1 MNEFITKYPHCCL
14 CLFISTIILKD
25 IIMSPT
31 AFAAISSSSQKLSS
45 SSSSV
50 SCSRHLLR
58 RRGKTL
64 LESSS
69 SSKSSSVDKKQMDVS
84 ASSNKTE
91 SSSTLFA
98 LDFDG
103 VVCDSVGESSLSAWK
118 HGVELWPEVFECER
132 AIKEKETGL
141 AKLRAVRPV
150 VETGYEN
157 TILARALLEN
167 LDEYDVESILKDWP
181 TLSETL
187 MKKWQLDRK
196 TMVLEFGKIRD
207 DWIRTDFKSWLQPN
221 ALYEDVPEA
230 LRFCTERRDAKVTIV
245 TTKQARFADAI
256 LVDMGGVKIP
266 EEDLISTTVS
276 GEPKADV
283 LVRLEE
289 TFNKD
294 GASRMIFVEDKLS
307 TLIKVANDKR
317 LSKWDLFFVDWG
329 YNTEDERQVAKH
341 DYRMKLI
348 GKEEFCGLLREGKK
362 EKERE
367 KR

>member
-1 MNEFITKYPHCCL
+1 VNRRKRQQ
-14 CLFISTIILKD
+14 KK
-25 IIMSPT
+25 T
-31 AFAAISSSSQKLSS
+31 A
-45 SSSSV
+45 
-50 SCSRHLLR
+50 
-58 RRGKTL
+58 KTSNKM
-64 LESSS
+64 EIN
-69 SSKSSSVDKKQMDVS
+69 
-84 ASSNKTE
+84 ASSIK
-91 SSSTLFA
+91 TLFA

-118 HGVELWPEVFECER
+118 HGEQLWPEIFNSDVQS
-132 AIKEKETGL
+132 EKTRVVD
-141 AKLRAVRPV
+141 ALRTVRPV

-167 LDEYDVESILKDWP
+167 LDGYDVQSILKDWP
-181 TLSETL
+181 TLSEQL
-187 MKKWQLDRK
+187 MRKWNLDRK

-207 DWIRTDFKSWLQPN
+207 DWIQSDFKSWLQPN
-221 ALYEDVPEA
+221 ALYKDIPEA
-230 LRFCTERRDAKVTIV
+230 LRFCTERKDAKVTIV

-317 LSKWDLFFVDWG
+317 LTKWDLFFVDWG

-348 GKEEFCGLLREGKK
+348 GKEEFCALLREG
-362 EKERE
+362 
-367 KR
+367 

>member
-1 MNEFITKYPHCCL
+1 
-14 CLFISTIILKD
+14 
-25 IIMSPT
+25 MSPT
-31 AFAAISSSSQKLSS
+31 AFAAISSSQKLSS
-45 SSSSV
+45 SSV
-50 SCSRHLLR
+50 FCSRHLLR

-69 SSKSSSVDKKQMDVS
+69 SSKSSSSVEKKKQMDVS
-84 ASSNKTE
+84 ASSNTTE

-132 AIKEKETGL
+132 ANEKKDEVL
-141 AKLRAVRPV
+141 DKLRAVRPV

-167 LDEYDVESILKDWP
+167 LNGYDVESILKDWP
-181 TLSETL
+181 ILSEKL
-187 MKKWQLDRK
+187 MQKWQLDRK

-348 GKEEFCGLLREGKK
+348 GKEEFCGLLREG
-362 EKERE
+362 
-367 KR
+367 

>member
-1 MNEFITKYPHCCL
+1 LLLELFFRDACKRKCITKYPPCCL
-14 CLFISTIILKD
+14 CLFISSSIKD
-25 IIMSPT
+25 LIMSPT
-31 AFAAISSSSQKLSS
+31 AFAAISSSQKLSS

-50 SCSRHLLR
+50 FCSRHLLR
-58 RRGKTL
+58 RRGKTS

-69 SSKSSSVDKKQMDVS
+69 SSKSSSVDKKKQMDVS
-84 ASSNKTE
+84 ASSNKT
-91 SSSTLFA
+91 STLFA

-118 HGVELWPEVFECER
+118 HGVQLWPELFEHER
-132 AIKEKETGL
+132 ANEKKDTVL
-141 AKLRAVRPV
+141 DKLRAVRPV

-167 LDEYDVESILKDWP
+167 LNGYDVESILKDWP
-181 TLSETL
+181 ILSEKL
-187 MKKWQLDRK
+187 MQKWQLDRK

-348 GKEEFCGLLREGKK
+348 GKEEFCGLLREG
-362 EKERE
+362 
-367 KR
+367 

>member
-1 MNEFITKYPHCCL
+1 MRFTNFLCEAYPRACFC
-14 CLFISTIILKD
+14 IEKERATD
-25 IIMSPT
+25 TMSR
-31 AFAAISSSSQKLSS
+31 AASSLASSSSPCAHLSCVRNKKS
-45 SSSSV
+45 GTNQQQ
-50 SCSRHLLR
+50 RHR
-58 RRGKTL
+58 RKT
-64 LESSS
+64 STSMR
-69 SSKSSSVDKKQMDVS
+69 VVS
-84 ASSNKTE
+84 ASS
-91 SSSTLFA
+91 SSGSTPLKTLFA

-118 HGVELWPEVFECER
+118 HGVQLWPEIFDNEG
-132 AIKEKETGL
+132 ALKEKERVV
-141 AKLRAVRPV
+141 AQLRAVRPV

-167 LDEYDVESILKDWP
+167 LDGYDVESIIKDWP
-181 TLSETL
+181 RLSEEL
-187 MKKWQLDRK
+187 MQKWQLNRK
-196 TMVLEFGKIRD
+196 TMVLEFGEIRD
-207 DWIRTDFKSWLQPN
+207 EWIQSDFKSWLQPN

-230 LRFCTERRDAKVTIV
+230 LKFCTERKDAKVTVV

-294 GASRMIFVEDKLS
+294 GAARMIFVEDKLS

-317 LSKWDLFFVDWG
+317 LTKWDLFFVDWG

-348 GKEEFCGLLREGKK
+348 GKEEFCALLREG
-362 EKERE
+362 
-367 KR
+367 

>member
-1 MNEFITKYPHCCL
+1 
-14 CLFISTIILKD
+14 
-25 IIMSPT
+25 MSPT
-31 AFAAISSSSQKLSS
+31 AFAAISSSQTLSS
-45 SSSSV
+45 SSV
-50 SCSRHLLR
+50 FCSRHLLR
-58 RRGKTL
+58 RRGKTS

-69 SSKSSSVDKKQMDVS
+69 SSKSSSSVKKKKQTMDVS
-84 ASSNKTE
+84 AASST
-91 SSSTLFA
+91 STLFA

-118 HGVELWPEVFECER
+118 HGVELWPELFECER
-132 AIKEKETGL
+132 ANEKKDEVL
-141 AKLRAVRPV
+141 DKLRAVRPV

-167 LDEYDVESILKDWP
+167 LDGYDVESILKDWP
-181 TLSETL
+181 ILSETL
-187 MKKWQLDRK
+187 MQKWQLDRK

-307 TLIKVANDKR
+307 TLIKVANVKR

-348 GKEEFCGLLREGKK
+348 GKEEFCGLLREG
-362 EKERE
+362 
-367 KR
+367 

>member
-1 MNEFITKYPHCCL
+1 MEIN
-14 CLFISTIILKD
+14 
-25 IIMSPT
+25 
-31 AFAAISSSSQKLSS
+31 
-45 SSSSV
+45 
-50 SCSRHLLR
+50 
-58 RRGKTL
+58 
-64 LESSS
+64 
-69 SSKSSSVDKKQMDVS
+69 
-84 ASSNKTE
+84 ASSIK
-91 SSSTLFA
+91 TLFA

-118 HGVELWPEVFECER
+118 HGEQLWPEIFNSDVQS
-132 AIKEKETGL
+132 EKTRVVD
-141 AKLRAVRPV
+141 ALRTVRPV

-167 LDEYDVESILKDWP
+167 LDGYDVQSILKDWP
-181 TLSETL
+181 TLSEQL
-187 MKKWQLDRK
+187 MRKWNLDRK

-207 DWIRTDFKSWLQPN
+207 DWIQSDFESWLQPN
-221 ALYEDVPEA
+221 ALYKDIPEA
-230 LRFCTERRDAKVTIV
+230 LRFCTERKDAKVTIV

-317 LSKWDLFFVDWG
+317 LTKWDLFFVDWG

-348 GKEEFCGLLREGKK
+348 GKEEFCALLREG
-362 EKERE
+362 
-367 KR
+367 

>member
-1 MNEFITKYPHCCL
+1 
-14 CLFISTIILKD
+14 
-25 IIMSPT
+25 MSLSQHARVP
-31 AFAAISSSSQKLSS
+31 SSHFSVRHLSS
-45 SSSSV
+45 
-50 SCSRHLLR
+50 R
-58 RRGKTL
+58 RIQTTKSLVNRRKRQQKKTAKTSNKM
-64 LESSS
+64 EI
-69 SSKSSSVDKKQMDVS
+69 S
-84 ASSNKTE
+84 ASSIK
-91 SSSTLFA
+91 TLFA

-118 HGVELWPEVFECER
+118 HGEQLWPDIFNSDVQS
-132 AIKEKETGL
+132 EKTRVVD
-141 AKLRAVRPV
+141 ALRTVRPV

-167 LDEYDVESILKDWP
+167 LDGYDVQSILKDWP
-181 TLSETL
+181 TLSEQL
-187 MKKWQLDRK
+187 MRNWNLDRK

-207 DWIRTDFKSWLQPN
+207 DWIQSDFKSWLQPN
-221 ALYEDVPEA
+221 ALYKDIPEA
-230 LRFCTERRDAKVTIV
+230 LRFCTERKDAKVTIV

-276 GEPKADV
+276 GELKADV

-317 LSKWDLFFVDWG
+317 LTKWDLFFVDWG

-348 GKEEFCGLLREGKK
+348 GKEEFCALLREG
-362 EKERE
+362 
-367 KR
+367 

>member
-1 MNEFITKYPHCCL
+1 MEISSLMRFTSFL
-14 CLFISTIILKD
+14 CEAHPRACFCVEKEGATD
-25 IIMSPT
+25 TMSR
-31 AFAAISSSSQKLSS
+31 AASSLASSSSLSS
-45 SSSSV
+45 HL
-50 SCSRHLLR
+50 SCVRNKKSGTNQRQQQRLR
-58 RRGKTL
+58 RKT
-64 LESSS
+64 STSMR
-69 SSKSSSVDKKQMDVS
+69 VVS
-84 ASSNKTE
+84 ASS
-91 SSSTLFA
+91 SSGSTPLKTLFA

-118 HGVELWPEVFECER
+118 HGVQLWPEIFDNEG
-132 AIKEKETGL
+132 ALKEKERVVL
-141 AKLRAVRPV
+141 QLRAVRPV

-167 LDEYDVESILKDWP
+167 LDGYDVESIIKDWP
-181 TLSETL
+181 RLSEEL
-187 MKKWQLDRK
+187 MQKWQLDRK
-196 TMVLEFGKIRD
+196 TMVLEFGEIRD
-207 DWIRTDFKSWLQPN
+207 EWIQSDFKSWLQPN

-230 LRFCTERRDAKVTIV
+230 LKFCTERKDAKVTVV

-294 GASRMIFVEDKLS
+294 GAARMIFVEDKLS

-317 LSKWDLFFVDWG
+317 LTKWDLFFVDWG

-348 GKEEFCGLLREGKK
+348 GKEEFCALLREG
-362 EKERE
+362 
-367 KR
+367 

>member
-1 MNEFITKYPHCCL
+1 
-14 CLFISTIILKD
+14 
-25 IIMSPT
+25 MSPT

-50 SCSRHLLR
+50 FCSRHLLR
-58 RRGKTL
+58 RRGKTS

-69 SSKSSSVDKKQMDVS
+69 SSVKKKKQTMDVS
-84 ASSNKTE
+84 AAASSKT
-91 SSSTLFA
+91 TLFA

-118 HGVELWPEVFECER
+118 HGAQLWPEVFDCER
-132 AIKEKETGL
+132 ANEKKDEVL
-141 AKLRAVRPV
+141 DKLRAVRPV

-167 LDEYDVESILKDWP
+167 LDGYDVESILKDWP
-181 TLSETL
+181 ILSETL

-289 TFNKD
+289 TFNED

-348 GKEEFCGLLREGKK
+348 SKEEFCGLLREG
-362 EKERE
+362 
-367 KR
+367 

>member
-1 MNEFITKYPHCCL
+1 
-14 CLFISTIILKD
+14 
-25 IIMSPT
+25 MSLSQHARVP
-31 AFAAISSSSQKLSS
+31 SSHF
-45 SSSSV
+45 SV
-50 SCSRHLLR
+50 RHLPSR
-58 RRGKTL
+58 RIQTTKSLVNRRKRQQKKTAKTSNKM
-64 LESSS
+64 EI
-69 SSKSSSVDKKQMDVS
+69 S
-84 ASSNKTE
+84 ASSIK
-91 SSSTLFA
+91 TLFA

-118 HGVELWPEVFECER
+118 HGEQLWPDIFNSDVQS
-132 AIKEKETGL
+132 EKTRVVD
-141 AKLRAVRPV
+141 ALRTVRPV

-167 LDEYDVESILKDWP
+167 LDGYDVQSILKDWP
-181 TLSETL
+181 TLSEQL
-187 MKKWQLDRK
+187 MRKWNLDRK

-207 DWIRTDFKSWLQPN
+207 DWIQSDFKSWLQPN
-221 ALYEDVPEA
+221 ALYKDIPEA
-230 LRFCTERRDAKVTIV
+230 LRFCTERKDAKVTIV
-245 TTKQARFADAI
+245 TTKQARFADVI

-317 LSKWDLFFVDWG
+317 LTKWDLFFVDWG

-348 GKEEFCGLLREGKK
+348 GKEEFCALLREG
-362 EKERE
+362 
-367 KR
+367 

>member
-1 MNEFITKYPHCCL
+1 
-14 CLFISTIILKD
+14 
-25 IIMSPT
+25 
-31 AFAAISSSSQKLSS
+31 
-45 SSSSV
+45 
-50 SCSRHLLR
+50 
-58 RRGKTL
+58 
-64 LESSS
+64 
-69 SSKSSSVDKKQMDVS
+69 MDVS
-84 ASSNKTE
+84 AASST
-91 SSSTLFA
+91 STLFA

-118 HGVELWPEVFECER
+118 HGVELWPELFECER
-132 AIKEKETGL
+132 ANEKKDEVL
-141 AKLRAVRPV
+141 DKLRA
-150 VETGYEN
+150 
-157 TILARALLEN
+157 
-167 LDEYDVESILKDWP
+167 
-181 TLSETL
+181 
-187 MKKWQLDRK
+187 KWQLDRK

-348 GKEEFCGLLREGKK
+348 GKEEFCGLLREG
-362 EKERE
+362 
-367 KR
+367 